1 MHTDVPNDAS
11 KDFGTLTL
19 DRFEEMHPGA
29 KLTIGAASGT
39 GKDSGKPWKNSTL
52 KRRAPG

>member
-11 KDFGTLTL
+11 KDFGKLTL

-39 GKDSGKPWKNSTL
+39 GKDSGKSWKNSTL